1 MVVDDNTGSRGSGS
15 KTVYCANCGEGISAG
30 AKFCPECGSEQ
41 ESRETQKGQLDAD
54 SNGEKGTGLRH
65 RFPGISKEN
74 RTRRNVLTGVGYSF
88 VGLVALGAVAG
99 DEEQGDSSGGSDT
112 GTSSSDSG
120 SSSGSGG
127 EAQYPNAWAYSKD
140 SGIVLRDVSGG
151 TGQTTVEITGQATNE
166 SDQDYEYVQLE
177 FGLYN
182 SADTKVG
189 DALANTSGLPAGQR
203 WRFEAVGTY
212 SDTTSTF
219 RLEDITAY

>member
-1 MVVDDNTGSRGSGS
+1 MVVDDNTGARGPE
-15 KTVYCANCGEGISAG
+15 TVYCANCGEGISAG
-30 AKFCPECGSEQ
+30 VNFCPECGSEQ

-151 TGQTTVEITGQATNE
+151 TGQMTVEITGQATNE